1 MAANPSCIRTVPR
14 DTKFTE
20 GHESPAI
27 SLCLYMHTACR
38 GISDD
43 LREEARKMFSDYNYD
58 FVDLEIEEYMSKVH
72 LHPVLE

>member
-27 SLCLYMHTACR
+27 SLCLYMHTAGR
-38 GISDD
+38 GITDD